1 MSARRAGVFR
11 VERPVSLGTLV
22 PFAAHRYSPRIPI
35 ALGDP
40 LPGYA
45 THGVNETI
53 TMIADGDAS
62 FTKAVGLEIEV
73 DRNALGLRS
82 QRCGVRARPAVDAAG
97 LDGQRD
103 ARRPSAYASRISAIV

>member
-1 MSARRAGVFR
+1 LR

-22 PFAAHRYSPRIPI
+22 PSPLQSAR
-35 ALGDP
+35 D

-45 THGVNETI
+45 AHAAEIAGKGVDT
-53 TMIADGDAS
+53 IADGDAS

-82 QRCGVRARPAVDAAG
+82 QRCGVRARSAVDPAG
-97 LDGQRD
+97 RAGQRD
-103 ARRPSAYASRISAIV
+103 ARRVSVPMIMAAPHGPITQIGQ